1 MEENNNLDKEALLK
15 AKRQE
20 GIRKAQEAKAKKR
33 ELETEQKTIKKL
45 EEQVEEKPHPVTD
58 KYIDPDGVYEFTLH
72 RDEMKRHIPS
82 TMRVWDEHEQKI
94 RQVKLTN
101 TESSPYVDEQD
112 PEAKTLPSLVFTK
125 GKLVVSGREPNKI
138 KYLLAL
144 DGNSAKDRVLPENRR
159 EKGLFSLR
167 DFADEKR
174 LALAKVERE
183 LDAQTIVKETDV
195 EKLQVFLQS
204 RLGIK
209 LELDEV
215 KERAYKLAKA
225 NPSAFIDHL
234 NDPIHEMKAKFQN
247 LVADGTVI
255 VDKGD
260 VILTSSKQVIYNYDP
275 AKVSRVD
282 EDVAKFCLTQS
293 PEAKQLKK
301 VLGL

>member
-1 MEENNNLDKEALLK
+1 MEENSNLDKEALIK

-20 GIRKAQEAKAKKR
+20 AIRKAQLAKAKK
-33 ELETEQKTIKKL
+33 K
-45 EEQVEEKPHPVTD
+45 EEQLGQKSISDLEDEIENKPHPVTD
-58 KYIDPDGVYEFTLH
+58 KYIDPDAIYEFTLH
-72 RDEMKRHIPS
+72 RDEQRRHIPS
-82 TMRVWDEHEQKI
+82 TARVWDEHEQRI
-94 RQVKLTN
+94 RQVKLTQ
-101 TESSPYVDEQD
+101 TEDSPYLDEQD
-112 PEAKTLPSLVFTK
+112 PEARTLPSLIFNK
-125 GKLVVSGREPNKI
+125 GKLTLTGREANKI

-144 DGNSAKDRVLPENRR
+144 DGNSAKEKVLPENRR

-167 DFADEKR
+167 DFAEEKR
-174 LALAKVERE
+174 QSLAKLERE

-204 RLGIK
+204 RLGVK

-247 LVADGTVI
+247 LVSDGTVI

-260 VILTSSKQVIYNYDP
+260 VILTASKQVIYNYDP